1 MDEADIL
8 QNNSIGK
15 LIYNYYAKC
24 LKVLEPNLYALLI
37 DLGFGTHK
45 RINIRLHELD
55 YKKEDSEKILEF
67 ANKFMQNHESKIMYF
82 SFDPD
87 SEDYMT
93 GVIKSHN
100 GIFNLNKL
108 LVDNG
113 LMYIKE
119 FN

>member
-1 MDEADIL
+1 MEEADIL
-8 QNNSIGK
+8 QNNSKGK
-15 LIYNYYAKC
+15 IIYNYYAKC

-37 DLGFGTHK
+37 DMGFGCHK

-55 YKKEDSEKILEF
+55 YLPENTDKIIAF
-67 ANKFMQNHESKIMYF
+67 SNKFMKDHENKIMYF

-87 SEDYMT
+87 SDDYMT

-108 LVDNG
+108 LLDNN
-113 LMYIKE
+113 LMFIKKTL
-119 FN
+119 